1 MDKATF
7 RIPEP
12 LLDELREKA
21 RAESRSLNATAL
33 DVLRR
38 GLGKPSPIEA
48 EIREALGS
56 MVARPAVS
64 RFDAIALREQV
75 RRLEVPGRDPDQDL
89 AWARDDR

>member
-21 RAESRSLNATAL
+21 RAEGRSLNATAL

-38 GLGKPSPIEA
+38 GLGKPPTIHA

-56 MVARPAVS
+56 MVARPAVR
-64 RFDAIALREQV
+64 RFDPIAFRQQLGQ
-75 RRLEVPGRDPDQDL
+75 LGLPPGDPDQDL
-89 AWARDDR
+89 GWAREDR